1 MNASRLRRATIAFL
15 ALSTLARVIGFGRES
30 AIAYLFGATRDTDAY
45 VAATALPELVAGV
58 LLSGVLGY
66 AIIPEFVRLRSE
78 GDPDGAANLLQAA
91 LSQVLLLTGGLVV
104 LTVVLADPLV
114 AVVGPGLDERRH
126 DDAVL
131 MLRVASPAMV
141 LYGVT
146 GAAGAM
152 LNARNSFLPVP
163 LSFVLGNAIGI
174 AVLLAF
180 STFGVVAAALG
191 YVASAAV
198 FAAFQWALVRRK
210 MDVRIGRPR
219 LRGPAVAGVLRAG
232 LIAIVITSAPFMR
245 HFVERIL
252 ASTASAGDLA
262 ALGFAT
268 RLILVV
274 SVLVAVSVGTVVFPT
289 LAEQAVAERRTAL
302 VRTLRRAAGLVV
314 AVSLPA
320 SLVLIALPSPVVSIL
335 FERGEFGSADTAI
348 TATIVRAFAFGLIP
362 ICVSE
367 ILLRA
372 LFALSVR
379 RAALVVVVGTLAFN
393 LALDV
398 WLLHAVGVEG
408 LGIGA
413 SIAMW
418 ANMALLGTLVVRAL
432 RQPQVAEPAT

>member
-1 MNASRLRRATIAFL
+1 MNASGLRRTTVAFL
-15 ALSTLARVIGFGRES
+15 ALYALARVVAFGRES
-30 AIAYLFGATRDTDAY
+30 TIAYLFGATRETDAY

-66 AIIPEFVRLRSE
+66 AIIPEFVRRRTE
-78 GDPDGAANLLQAA
+78 GDLRGAAHLIQAA
-91 LSQVLLLTGGLVV
+91 LSQVLLLTGALVV
-104 LTVVLADPLV
+104 LTVVLAEPV
-114 AVVGPGLDERRH
+114 VSAVGPGLDGRQH

-146 GAAGAM
+146 GAAGAV

-180 STFGVVAAALG
+180 STFGIVAAALG

-198 FAAFQWALVRRK
+198 FAAFQWALVRRRT
-210 MDVRIGRPR
+210 DVRIGRPR
-219 LRGPAVAGVLRAG
+219 LRGPEVAGLLRAG

-245 HFVERIL
+245 GFVERIL

-274 SVLVAVSVGTVVFPT
+274 GALVAVSVGTVVFPT
-289 LAEQAVAERRTAL
+289 LAEQAVVQRRAAFI
-302 VRTLRRAAGLVV
+302 RTLRRAAGLVV

-320 SLVLIALPSPVVSIL
+320 SLILIAVPSPVVSVL
-335 FERGEFGSADTAI
+335 FERGEFGSGDTAV
-348 TATIVRAFAFGLIP
+348 TAAIVRAFAFGLMP

-372 LFALSVR
+372 LFALGVR
-379 RAALVVVVGTLAFN
+379 RAALVAVLGTLAFN

-413 SIAMW
+413 SVALW
-418 ANMALLGTLVVRAL
+418 VNMALLGTLVARAVREP
-432 RQPQVAEPAT
+432 RVVEPAT